1 MQRTPGKV
9 ESGARHGLV
18 GDNEFA
24 RKVLGQG
31 FESARGVDGV
41 ADRGDRGGIAIAHLS
56 DNGGPAMNADTD
68 AQRPVE
74 FGPQGS
80 VQLVETHGNEP
91 GGGERLAAAGMGAA
105 LDPEQCHDAVSYELV
120 DASSRRFDRSSH
132 RCEITVE
139 NEHHVI
145 GKPAFGERGEAAN
158 VDEQD
163 RNLALAAL
171 RKVDSAPP
179 VRGMRK
185 RRQQRRHLDRA
196 ARPQLAGE
204 ANIGCADA
212 VKYAHL
218 VLSRGI
224 DTVDLAAHPNAASR
238 AATTAAAYR
247 GMRNASEAARLEHD
261 RSGCDLD
268 NPTVMIA
275 DAHDAM

>member
-1 MQRTPGKV
+1 MK
-9 ESGARHGLV
+9 
-18 GDNEFA
+18 
-24 RKVLGQG
+24 
-31 FESARGVDGV
+31 
-41 ADRGDRGGIAIAHLS
+41 
-56 DNGGPAMNADTD
+56 
-68 AQRPVE
+68 
-74 FGPQGS
+74 
-80 VQLVETHGNEP
+80 P

-105 LDPEQCHDAVSYELV
+105 LDPEQRHDAVADELV

-132 RCEITVE
+132 RCEIAVE

-179 VRGMRK
+179 VHGMRK
-185 RRQQRRHLDRA
+185 RRQQRRHFDRA

-204 ANIGCADA
+204 ANIGCCADA

-238 AATTAAAYR
+238 AAATAAAYR
-247 GMRNASEAARLEHD
+247 GMRDASEAARLEHA
-261 RSGCDLD
+261 SAGCDLD
-268 NPTVMIA
+268 DPTVRIA
-275 DAHDAM
+275 DAHEAMPTLPDATGDARQQYRPNHTGKKPSE